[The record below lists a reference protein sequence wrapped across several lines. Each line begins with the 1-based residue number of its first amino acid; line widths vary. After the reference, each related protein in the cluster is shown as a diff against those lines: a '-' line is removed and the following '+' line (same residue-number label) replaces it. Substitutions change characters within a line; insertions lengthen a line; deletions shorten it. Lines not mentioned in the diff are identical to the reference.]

1 MLRHQCPACH
11 NEVFFN
17 NFRCVAC
24 GQDLTYH
31 PFQSCFQPFDQ
42 KTACSNRFPNQA
54 CNWQQGDDG
63 LFCLACAA
71 NDVIPDLSVAGN
83 LSKWMH
89 IEENKRRLFDACLRL
104 GINLYGLRFRF
115 VAPTPSEP
123 AVTGHCDG
131 LVTLNIGEAD
141 PVTREQTRLNLNE
154 KFRSLL
160 GHFRHELGHFYWQQR
175 VACRADILE
184 SFRSLFGD
192 ERQDYQ
198 ASLNNH
204 YSSATQKSPEYISV
218 YASSHPWEDW
228 AETFAHYLHLRDV
241 LETAQQFDL
250 SSTEGFD
257 FDSGIQEWIRLS
269 VAFNE
274 INRCMGVP
282 DLYPFALTP
291 QVTEKLRFIDSLV
304 RGVS

>member
-1 MLRHQCPACH
+1 MLRHNCPSCQA
-11 NEVFFN
+11 EIFFN
-17 NFRCVAC
+17 SFLCVGC
-24 GQDLTYH
+24 GQELTYH
-31 PFQSCFQPFDQ
+31 PYQACFEPFEQDN
-42 KTACSNRFPNQA
+42 ACANRFPNNV
-54 CNWQQGDDG
+54 CNWRSEDSGS
-63 LFCLACAA
+63 FCLACEA
-71 NDVIPDLSVAGN
+71 NDVIPDLSVGGN
-83 LSKWMH
+83 LAKWVH
-89 IEENKRRLFDACLRL
+89 IEESKRRLYDACLRL
-104 GINLYGLRFRF
+104 NINLIGLTFRF
-115 VAPTPSEP
+115 LAPTPNEP

-131 LVTLNIGEAD
+131 LITLNIGEAD

-154 KFRSLL
+154 KFRTLL
-160 GHFRHELGHFYWQQR
+160 GHFRHELGHFYWQQQVSNR
-175 VACRADILE
+175 DEVLE
-184 SFRSLFGD
+184 SFRELFGD

-241 LETAQQFDL
+241 LETSKQFGFAQIQPF
-250 SSTEGFD
+250 E
-257 FDSGIQEWIRLS
+257 FDSGLQEWIKLS

-291 QVTEKLRFIDSLV
+291 QVTEKLRFVHGLISP
-304 RGVS
+304 